1 MRNLPNRVS
10 HGSQNVSF
18 LSTQAFKS
26 SPFPI
31 RVSSTLK
38 EKMASFQS
46 LMDVEDVE
54 EGEQC
59 EPVAGPKQDLSGEA
73 DAQALN

>member
-46 LMDVEDVE
+46 LMDVE